1 MIATVD
7 KKWGPAITEYK
18 AAIDVSAS
26 PAYTAMVRLMS
37 VYNNDKKYDDATA
50 LADKLIAAGAPDNL
64 KKIAQDEKVR
74 AAKGKG
80 Q

>member
-1 MIATVD
+1 MVASID
-7 KKWGPAITEYK
+7 KKWD
-18 AAIDVSAS
+18 AAIAEFKTAIDGSGS
-26 PAYTAMVRLMS
+26 PAYTAMVRLVS

-50 LADKLIAAGAPDNL
+50 LADKLIASGASDNL
-64 KKIAQDEKVR
+64 KKIAGEEKAR